1 MSQRRNPSTTR
12 RRIVALPLVALL
24 PTVRPVQAQAP
35 ADTSASPD
43 APPSFTSRAG
53 ELLFRAMALLGTR
66 YSRGGRSPETGFDCS
81 GFVGYLFR
89 EVMNLTL
96 PRSAHEIVRLG
107 EEVDA
112 HSLEPGDLVFYNT
125 LRRPFSHVGI
135 FIGDGK
141 FIHAPA
147 SGGAVRTERMDERYW
162 RTRWN
167 GARRIG
173 T

>member
-1 MSQRRNPSTTR
+1 MAMLATAGS
-12 RRIVALPLVALL
+12 
-24 PTVRPVQAQAP
+24 VQAHSLAE
-35 ADTSASPD
+35 ASAKPD
-43 APPSFTSRAG
+43 PSLTFTSRAG

-66 YSRGGRSPETGFDCS
+66 YARGGRSPETGFDCS
-81 GFVGYLFR
+81 GFVGYLFG
-89 EVMNLTL
+89 EVMNVTL

-107 EEVDA
+107 EDVEA
-112 HSLEPGDLVFYNT
+112 HALEPGDLVFYNT

-162 RTRWN
+162 RKRWN